1 MARVR
6 LPSILA
12 REAGGRR
19 EFETD
24 AATLAGALAALPIA
38 DLLFDSAGDLRRLVN
53 VYVDGRDA
61 RADLDAPLA
70 RDAEVTVVAAVAGG

>member
-1 MARVR
+1 MAVVR

-12 REAGGRR
+12 REAGGQKL
-19 EFETD
+19 FETE
-24 AATLAGALAALPIA
+24 AETLAGALRSLPIA
-38 DLLFDSAGDLRRLVN
+38 DLIFDGAGLRRLVN

-61 RADLDAPLA
+61 RDDLDAPLA